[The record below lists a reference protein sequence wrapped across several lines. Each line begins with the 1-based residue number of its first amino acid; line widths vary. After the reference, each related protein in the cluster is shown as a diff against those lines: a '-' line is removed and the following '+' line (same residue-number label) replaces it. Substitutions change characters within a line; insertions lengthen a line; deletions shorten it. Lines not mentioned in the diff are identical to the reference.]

1 MTPTDLFA
9 HRMEHMQAS
18 EIRELLKVLDQD
30 DIISFAGGIPDP
42 SLFPVAKFEKAF
54 SNILGG
60 PSAEQSLQYSVS
72 EGYLPLRHW
81 LVEQMAKLNID
92 CDIDNILITS
102 GSQQALDYIG
112 KMFLSKDDVAMV
124 ESPTYLGALQAFHP
138 YEPKFEELRLDN
150 AADKQPKFIYTVPD
164 FANPTGITLSEQ
176 ERRKVLA
183 LANETNSLVI
193 EDAPYK
199 KLRYSGV
206 DQPSILALELE
217 DGKSIDDAR
226 TIFCG
231 SFSKT
236 LSPGLR
242 VGWVCASKQIIEKM
256 VLIKQAADLHSPTI
270 NQMAIYD
277 VVQYGFD
284 DHVEKLTSAYREKRD
299 AMLDVLEAN
308 MPDDVCW
315 TKPEGG
321 MFIWME
327 LPEKIDAAELLKVAL
342 RDHKIAFVP
351 GQAFHTNGLGANTL
365 RLNFSHPSIENIR
378 RGIVELGR
386 CITNFT

>member
-1 MTPTDLFA
+1 MNPSDLFA
-9 HRMEHMQAS
+9 HRMENMQAS
-18 EIRELLKVLDQD
+18 EIRELLKVLDHD

-42 SLFPVAKFEKAF
+42 SLFPITKFNKAF
-54 SNILGG
+54 SDILSGA
-60 PSAEQSLQYSVS
+60 SAQQSLQYSVS

-81 LVEQMAKLNID
+81 LVGQMSKKGID
-92 CDIDNILITS
+92 CDVDNILMTS

-112 KMFLSKDDVAMV
+112 KMFLSKNDVAIV
-124 ESPTYLGALQAFHP
+124 ESPTYLGALQAFRP
-138 YEPKFEELRLDN
+138 YEPKFEELRLDSCS
-150 AADKQPKFIYTVPD
+150 DKQPKFIYTVPD

-176 ERRKVLA
+176 ERRKILTFA
-183 LANETNSLVI
+183 DETNSLVI

-199 KLRYSGV
+199 ALRYSGV

-217 DGKSIDDAR
+217 DGKSIDEAR

-270 NQMAIYD
+270 NQMAIYE
-277 VVQYGFD
+277 VVQGEFD
-284 DHVEKLTSAYREKRD
+284 DHVEGLKSAYRKKRD
-299 AMLDVLEAN
+299 VMLEELYAN
-308 MPDDVCW
+308 MPAGVGW
-315 TKPEGG
+315 TKPDGG

-327 LPEKIDAAELLKVAL
+327 LPKRIDAAGLLKVAL

-351 GQAFHTNGLGANTL
+351 GQAFHANGLGANTL
-365 RLNFSHPSIENIR
+365 RLNFSHPSVENIR
-378 RGIVELGR
+378 RGIIELGR
-386 CITNFT
+386 CIVNFT

>member
-1 MTPTDLFA
+1 MISSDLFA
-9 HRMEHMQAS
+9 RRMKNMQAS

-42 SLFPVAKFEKAF
+42 SLFPKSKFEKAF
-54 SNILGG
+54 SNIFSGA
-60 PSAEQSLQYSVS
+60 SAEQSLQYSIS
-72 EGYLPLRHW
+72 EGYLPLRRW
-81 LVEQMAKLNID
+81 LVEQMSELNID
-92 CDIDNILITS
+92 CDVGNILITS

-112 KMFLSKDDVAMV
+112 KMFLSKNDVAV
-124 ESPTYLGALQAFHP
+124 VNNPTYLGALQAFRP
-138 YEPKFEELRLDN
+138 YEPKFEELNLEQTSNVRS
-150 AADKQPKFIYTVPD
+150 KFIYTVPD
-164 FANPTGITLSEQ
+164 FANPTGITLNER
-176 ERRKVLA
+176 ERREILSIA
-183 LANETNSLVI
+183 SSTNSLVI

-199 KLRYSGV
+199 ALRYSGL
-206 DQPSILALELE
+206 DMPSILALEIE
-217 DGKSIDDAR
+217 GDKSIDDAR

-242 VGWVCASKQIIEKM
+242 VGWVCASQEVIEKM

-277 VVQYGFD
+277 VVQDGFD
-284 DHVEKLTSAYREKRD
+284 EHVGGLKSIYKQKRD
-299 AMLDVLEAN
+299 IMLNALDAN
-308 MPDDVCW
+308 MPDNISW

-327 LPEKIDAAELLKVAL
+327 LPETIDAAELLKVAL
-342 RDHKIAFVP
+342 YDHKIAFVP
-351 GQAFHTNGLGANTL
+351 GQAFHANGLGANTL
-365 RLNFSHPSIENIR
+365 RLNFSHPSVENIQ
-378 RGIVELGR
+378 RGIAELGR